1 MLIEIERKF
10 LVADPA
16 WQNLYTSRERL
27 RDGLLA
33 STDGLKVRVR
43 LYENRATLAV
53 KTKQVGFTRAEYEY
67 EIPMEEA
74 EQLLA
79 LYCGDTKLAKTR
91 YYVPYRGFTWEVD
104 VYEGVLSGIILAEV
118 ELKHADVDVPLPAW
132 IGREVTGE
140 PEYKKINMLRARY
153 SPAS

>member
-10 LVADPA
+10 LVANSS
-16 WQNLYTSRERL
+16 WKSLYTSCERL

-33 STDGLKVRVR
+33 SNEGLKVRVR
-43 LYENRATLAV
+43 RYEDRATLAV

-67 EIPMEEA
+67 EIPIEEA

-79 LYCGDTKLAKTR
+79 LYCGDTKLTKTR
-91 YYVPYRGFTWEVD
+91 YYVPYQGFTWEVD
-104 VYEGVLSGIILAEV
+104 VYEGVLSGTILAEV

-132 IGREVTGE
+132 LGREVTGD
-140 PEYKKINMLRARY
+140 PEYKKINMLRARLAPT
-153 SPAS
+153 S

>member
-10 LVADPA
+10 LVANSS
-16 WQNLYTSRERL
+16 WKSLYTSCERL

-33 STDGLKVRVR
+33 SNDGLKVRVR
-43 LYENRATLAV
+43 RYEDRATLAV

-67 EIPMEEA
+67 EIPIEEA

-91 YYVPYRGFTWEVD
+91 YYVPYQGFTWEVD
-104 VYEGVLSGIILAEV
+104 VYEGVLSGTILAEV

-132 IGREVTGE
+132 LGREVTGD
-140 PEYKKINMLRARY
+140 PEYKKINMLRARLAPT
-153 SPAS
+153 S